1 MKREL
6 PCGAGRRI
14 IFIGHLQYKSDE
26 FAHGEANRLTCF
38 FWKTSF
44 SSRAFSWLTL
54 STSAFHASRRVVMGA
69 WTQLCWSSPSTDRE
83 PLGPAG
89 AALEKGSS

>member
-1 MKREL
+1 MSQL
-6 PCGAGRRI
+6 PLAAASPSLAAGRWTRPL
-14 IFIGHLQYKSDE
+14 FRRLAAFRSPLLQCKHS
-26 FAHGEANRLTCF
+26 
-38 FWKTSF
+38 
-44 SSRAFSWLTL
+44 
-54 STSAFHASRRVVMGA
+54 VMGA